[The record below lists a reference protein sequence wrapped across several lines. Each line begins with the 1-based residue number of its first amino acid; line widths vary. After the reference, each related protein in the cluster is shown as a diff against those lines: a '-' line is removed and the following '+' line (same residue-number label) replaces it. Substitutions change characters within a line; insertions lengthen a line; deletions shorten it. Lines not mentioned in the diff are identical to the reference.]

1 MGSGSWRRRG
11 ESLEADSFWSLPSY
25 LGTVVLGFCLE
36 GVCAVCC
43 FFYFNIQ
50 VFWNHCIFL
59 FNSIRDLLTDHA

>member
-43 FFYFNIQ
+43 FFT
-50 VFWNHCIFL
+50 
-59 FNSIRDLLTDHA
+59 SISRFFGIIASFSSTV